1 MLLVAALIALC
12 RPLCSR
18 DRQADAL
25 LTMID
30 NYVLGHRR
38 LVLGMGVI
46 VAAISAI
53 GVPLLHFDFNP
64 IHLRSAEV
72 ESVATL
78 ADLMRDP
85 DQSPNTLE
93 VVRPNLTAADQL
105 AAQFRTNPEVSSAR
119 TLSSFIPA
127 GQPEKIALI
136 ADAADLLDLTLNPLA
151 VPAPPPS
158 PQVVATP

>member
-1 MLLVAALIALC
+1 
-12 RPLCSR
+12 
-18 DRQADAL
+18 
-25 LTMID
+25 MID

-38 LVLGMGVI
+38 LVLGTGVI

-53 GVPLLHFDFNP
+53 VLPLLHFDFNP

-93 VVRPNLTAADQL
+93 VVRPNLTAADRL
-105 AAQFRTNPEVSSAR
+105 AAKFRTHPEVSSAR

-127 GQPEKIALI
+127 GQPEKTALI
-136 ADAADLLDLTLNPLA
+136 ADRPDPLTPPLT
-151 VPAPPPS
+151 PLSSPSPPPN
-158 PQVVATP
+158 

>member
-1 MLLVAALIALC
+1 
-12 RPLCSR
+12 
-18 DRQADAL
+18 
-25 LTMID
+25 MID

-38 LVLGMGVI
+38 LVIGTGVM

-53 GVPLLHFDFNP
+53 VLPLLHFDFNP

-93 VVRPNLTAADQL
+93 VVRPNLTAADRL
-105 AAQFRTNPEVSSAR
+105 AAKFRTNPEVSSAR
-119 TLSSFIPA
+119 TLSSFIPP

-136 ADAADLLDLTLNPLA
+136 AHAADLLNLTLNPVVVA
-151 VPAPPPS
+151 APPREAPDVYS
-158 PQVVATP
+158 LDP